1 MLLWNMLSCQLAQVV
16 SIHCDH
22 WTSDLQLV
30 NLDHFLSYSI
40 SCVNAAVLLCPCLAS
55 CYGGSS
61 STQLPPTTQILIAW
75 REIPSVYRWAF
86 CTTWFWRRRTLLL
99 PNQLNLWTEN
109 ANTRS
114 LHCFWKLPFMQS
126 LILEKGKAARLRL
139 ETFSEVL
146 LCWVILIL
154 SQLANGLE
162 EVGRK
167 HSLKILTDIKTRSN
181 VAEFMPLSSIQF
193 HGSYQYICFTL
204 YFSVLL
210 GAN

>member
-1 MLLWNMLSCQLAQVV
+1 MIIEHQICNLLIWIIFSL
-16 SIHCDH
+16 H
-22 WTSDLQLV
+22 
-30 NLDHFLSYSI
+30 SI

-61 STQLPPTTQILIAW
+61 STQLPQTTQILIAW
-75 REIPSVYRWAF
+75 REIPSVYRWTF
-86 CTTWFWRRRTLLL
+86 CTTQFWRRSTLLL

-114 LHCFWKLPFMQS
+114 VHCFWKLPYMQS
-126 LILEKGKAARLRL
+126 LMLEKGKAGRLRL

-162 EVGRK
+162 GVGRK
-167 HSLKILTDIKTRSN
+167 HTLKILTDIKTRSN
-181 VAEFMPLSSIQF
+181 VAEFMPLSSIKF
-193 HGSYQYICFTL
+193 YGSYQYTFYIVF
-204 YFSVLL
+204 FSF
-210 GAN
+210 ARDQIRWNE